1 MKICEKVRVIVSF
14 LFIIASSLAVAQTG
28 SLSGHI
34 LEEKTH
40 IPVEFATIWVQ
51 GSTGIGAITDKNG
64 YFCIQHFP
72 EGENTISVSCLGYAS
87 RSLKV
92 DIKDYTKEFV
102 VYLSEQSLAI
112 DEVTVTAHRKM
123 EEATTTYTMDRT
135 VLDHLQAVS
144 LADVMSLLPGE
155 QTSSVFKLTSAQKLT
170 VRGGGSRELDTPSF
184 GTAVEVDG
192 VRMSTNG
199 YYVSSSASSL
209 LQSADTRNV
218 GSSNIESVEIIT
230 GVPSV
235 EYGDLTNGVVKVKTF
250 KGKTPFLFEASVRPH
265 TQLYSLSKG
274 FDLKQQLGRLNVSV
288 ERARSI
294 NDLASPYT
302 SYVRNA
308 LTLKYSNTWLTH
320 RGKQLDFDFSVNG
333 NIGGLN
339 AESDP
344 DAFKETY
351 SKARDNALRIGTTVN
366 YLINSPW
373 ISNLSTGFTFAYSD
387 NLSEVKTNRSAASTL
402 PALHTT
408 EEGYFVANK
417 YEDDPSASII
427 LLPTGYWH
435 TTQYEDNKPLSYS
448 AYLKARWAHRW
459 GKLNSNLLIGGDLKG
474 DGNLGAG
481 IYYDDIRTVPTWREY
496 RYDQLPFTQNLAL
509 YAEEELKIGFHA
521 SRLSL
526 KVGIRSD
533 MTFINGSAYGTVSC
547 LSPRFN
553 ASYTFAESR
562 EGWLRGITLRGG
574 WGKSV
579 KLPSFAILYP
589 RTTYSDCLAFAPGTM
604 ADGTSY
610 YAYYTHPNQ
619 LLYNENLKWQYNVMR
634 ELGLDA
640 RFEWFRLSLAFFHNT
655 SHRPY
660 TTINQYVPF
669 EYKLT
674 DQSALETCVIPS
686 SDRVYSIDRYTGV
699 VTVTDKTGTY
709 PAQQLDYT
717 TLSGWQGSRLSV
729 NGSSSFRTGIEW
741 VLDFNKITALNTSVR
756 IDGKYYRYRGV
767 DETITQATSSVKMTN
782 GQPYKYVGYYV
793 GGTGNSN
800 GYESACLN
808 TNVTL
813 VTHIPRI
820 RMIFSLR
827 VEGTLINSARYLSEY
842 SGGQRSYVID
852 DKESYLPSEQGG
864 SIYDGGKYVVSY
876 PLYYASNDDINV
888 LIPFKEK
895 FLWAYEHD
903 KDLYNDLS
911 KLVVRT
917 SYGYTFNKQ
926 KISPYFSANINI
938 TKEIGNHVTVAF
950 YANNFFDSLRK
961 VKNYQTGN
969 EVSLFGSG
977 YIPSFNYGVSLKL
990 KL

>member
-1 MKICEKVRVIVSF
+1 MRGIIIFFFVIV
-14 LFIIASSLAVAQTG
+14 SSLAVAQTV
-28 SLSGHI
+28 SLSGRV
-34 LEEKTH
+34 LDEKTH
-40 IPVEFATIWVQ
+40 VPVEFATVWIQ
-51 GSTGIGAITDKNG
+51 GSAGIGGITDKNG
-64 YFCIQHFP
+64 YFYIQNYP
-72 EGENTISVSCLGYAS
+72 EGESLLSVGCLGYAS
-87 RSLKV
+87 RTLKV
-92 DIKDYTKEFV
+92 EVRNRPKVIT
-102 VYLSEQSLAI
+102 VYLSEQTLAI
-112 DEVTVTAHRKM
+112 DEVTVIAHRKM

-155 QTSSVFKLTSAQKLT
+155 RTSSLFKLTSGQTLT
-170 VRGGGSRELDTPSF
+170 VRGGGSRELDTPAF
-184 GTAVEVDG
+184 GTAIEVDG

-209 LQSADTRNV
+209 MRSADVRNI
-218 GSSNIESVEIIT
+218 GSSNIESVEIVT

-235 EYGDLTNGVVKVKTF
+235 EYGDLTNGVVKVNTF

-274 FDLKQQLGRLNVSV
+274 FDLGEQLGRLNVAV

-308 LTLKYSNTWLTH
+308 LTLKYSNTWRT
-320 RGKQLDFDFSVNG
+320 RRDKQLDFDFSMNG

-339 AESDP
+339 AETDP

-351 SKARDNALRIGTTVN
+351 SKAHDNALRVGTTVS
-366 YLINSPW
+366 YLVNSPW
-373 ISNLSTGFTFAYSD
+373 ISNVSAGLTFAYSD
-387 NLSEVKTNRSAASTL
+387 NLSEVKTNNSAASTL
-402 PALHTT
+402 PALHTI
-408 EEGYFVANK
+408 EEGYFVASK
-417 YEDDPSASII
+417 YEDNPSSSVI
-427 LLPTGYWH
+427 LLPTGYWY

-448 AYLKARWAHRW
+448 AYVKARWGHRW
-459 GKLNSNLLIGGDLKG
+459 GQLNSNMLLGGELKG
-474 DGNLGAG
+474 DGNLGKG
-481 IYYDDIRTVPTWREY
+481 VYYDDMRTAPTWREY

-509 YAEEELKIGFHA
+509 YAEEELKMTFRS
-521 SRLSL
+521 SRFAF
-526 KVGIRSD
+526 KAGIRSD
-533 MTFINGSAYGTVSC
+533 MTFIKGSSYGTVSS

-553 ASYTFAESR
+553 ASYTFAESQ
-562 EGWLRGITLRGG
+562 EDWLRGITLRGG

-589 RTTYSDCLAFAPGTM
+589 KTTYSDCLAFAPGTM

-610 YAYYTHPNQ
+610 YAYYTHPSQ

-634 ELGLDA
+634 ELGLDI
-640 RFEWFRLSLAFFHNT
+640 RLKWFRLSLAFFHNT
-655 SHRPY
+655 SYRPY
-660 TTINQYVPF
+660 TTVSQYVPF

-674 DQSALETCVIPS
+674 GQSALESCVIPS
-686 SDRVYSIDRYTGV
+686 SDRIYSINRHTGI
-699 VTVTDKTGTY
+699 VTVSDKTGTY
-709 PAQQLDYT
+709 ASQQLAYT
-717 TLSGWQGSRLSV
+717 TLNGWQGSKLSV
-729 NGSSSFRTGIEW
+729 NGSSSARTGVEW
-741 VLDFNKITALNTSVR
+741 VLDFNKIAALNTSVR

-767 DETITQATSSVKMTN
+767 DETVTQATSSVKMTD

-793 GGTGNSN
+793 GGTGHSN

-827 VEGTLINSARYLSEY
+827 VEGTFINSARYLSEY
-842 SGGQRSYVID
+842 SSGQRSYVID

-864 SIYDGGKYVVSY
+864 SIYDGGKYAVSY
-876 PLYYASNDDINV
+876 PLYYVSNDDV
-888 LIPFKEK
+888 TTLIPFKEK

-903 KDLYNDLS
+903 KSLYNDLS

-917 SYGYTFNKQ
+917 NYGYTFNKQ

-938 TKEIGNHVTVAF
+938 TKEIGDHVTVAF

-969 EVSLFGSG
+969 EISLFGSG
-977 YIPSFNYGVSLKL
+977 YIPSFNYGISLKL